1 MQFPIYR
8 DLDNWIE
15 LTIGSSLLT
24 LRERGRKYDGNGNTG
39 SASIQLAFRVTSDQ
53 VDRCYEELK
62 SAGVPI
68 LEPPKEQEWGHKTLF
83 FRDPEHNI
91 LEIYA
96 DI

>member
-1 MQFPIYR
+1 MYFPVYR

-15 LTIGSSLLT
+15 LSLGSSLLT
-24 LRERGRKYDGNGNTG
+24 LRERGRRYDGKGVTE
-39 SASIQLAFRVTSDQ
+39 SASIQLAFRVTPGQ
-53 VDRCYEELK
+53 CYEELK
-62 SAGVPI
+62 TAGVPI